1 MSDHPLRGLSA
12 ECATKLSES
21 PALAD
26 TVHDIVPMMSKL
38 VDAADQYFLPEHYRS
53 DPNQSADRHDSI
65 KLERGNLVLLS
76 PGSVSAFVPNP
87 DHIHKTGCAED
98 RPCCVSLHLYGWAMN
113 SFIPATFKP
122 DLENS
127 LTSHTKK
134 RGSGNVIEAIRK
146 SFA

>member
-12 ECATKLSES
+12 ECAMKLSES

-76 PGSVSAFVPNP
+76 PGSVSALVPNP
-87 DHIHKTGCAED
+87 SHIHKAGCAED
-98 RPCCVSLHLYGWAMN
+98 RPRCVSFRLYGRAMN
-113 SFIPATFKP
+113 SFIPAALNP
-122 DLENS
+122 DRENS

-134 RGSGNVIEAIRK
+134 HGSGNVIEAIRK
-146 SFA
+146 SFS